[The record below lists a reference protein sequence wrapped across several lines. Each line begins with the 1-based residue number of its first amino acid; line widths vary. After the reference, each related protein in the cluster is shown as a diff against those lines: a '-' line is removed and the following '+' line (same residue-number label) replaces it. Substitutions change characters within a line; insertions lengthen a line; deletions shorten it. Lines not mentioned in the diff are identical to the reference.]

1 MTAQKGVIDRSDF
14 EDNKNYEIFKEHDRE
29 KNNKTT
35 QMFYLEPYL
44 TKSNMYKKIYI
55 HDYLCEIY
63 NFSFTAET
71 VFLSFFLGPF
81 VFLFFT

>member
-1 MTAQKGVIDRSDF
+1 MRIIKTMRSS
-14 EDNKNYEIFKEHDRE
+14 KNTIE
-29 KNNKTT
+29 KNNNKTT

-81 VFLFFT
+81 VFLLFT